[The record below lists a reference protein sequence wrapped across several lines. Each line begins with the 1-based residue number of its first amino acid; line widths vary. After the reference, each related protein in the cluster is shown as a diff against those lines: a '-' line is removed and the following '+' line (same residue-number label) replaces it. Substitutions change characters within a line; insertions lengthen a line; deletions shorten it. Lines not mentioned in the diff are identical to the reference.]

1 MVRWE
6 NYRGQVTLLQRS
18 FPSKI
23 SKSYLRK
30 GDGLNNNR
38 MVPRIMSKIPDDTA
52 THDSD
57 HLALRRQQHCE
68 AAEAASLFT
77 AVGGRITNGDEAE
90 SWLLN
95 TSGLSSSGTIV
106 ETVEGT
112 ERISSPRS
120 DSAMIRLATSE
131 AARLRLS
138 LRASAPY
145 KMSDIGAQRK
155 S

>member
-1 MVRWE
+1 M
-6 NYRGQVTLLQRS
+6 
-18 FPSKI
+18 
-23 SKSYLRK
+23 
-30 GDGLNNNR
+30 
-38 MVPRIMSKIPDDTA
+38 
-52 THDSD
+52 
-57 HLALRRQQHCE
+57 
-68 AAEAASLFT
+68 
-77 AVGGRITNGDEAE
+77 
-90 SWLLN
+90 
-95 TSGLSSSGTIV
+95 

-155 S
+155 KASIKKDSTIRGFDTISNLHMLLYANNLVV